1 MVMPKLGE
9 WFDLL
14 SARLRHVRIV
24 NGDWR
29 RVCTHGALYSLSVG
43 KQGPA
48 GVFLDPPYASTE
60 RAAGLYRGTADDG
73 SVAAAVR
80 AWCIEH
86 GRDKDLR
93 IVLAGYDSEHGEL
106 AAAGWTEH
114 EWFTDGYLTG
124 GMSNTAGSGEH
135 QQDRERLWASPGCLS
150 PTTAAEK
157 AQAGPLFGEAQ

>member
-1 MVMPKLGE
+1 MSSVSAVGGAAVGVAVVSGE
-9 WFDLL
+9 T
-14 SARLRHVRIV
+14 S
-24 NGDWR
+24 
-29 RVCTHGALYSLSVG
+29 GAS
-43 KQGPA
+43 P
-48 GVFLDPPYASTE
+48 
-60 RAAGLYRGTADDG
+60 DDG

-124 GMSNTAGSGEH
+124 GMSNTAGSGKH
-135 QQDRERLWASPGCLS
+135 QQARERLWASPGCLS